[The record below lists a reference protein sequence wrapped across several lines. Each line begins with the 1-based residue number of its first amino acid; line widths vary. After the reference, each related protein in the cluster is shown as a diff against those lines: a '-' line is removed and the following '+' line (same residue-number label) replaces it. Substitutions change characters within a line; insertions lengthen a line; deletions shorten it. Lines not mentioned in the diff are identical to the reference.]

1 MHTTRLKIV
10 RIKVMAET
18 ATAASESA
26 EEAQARELCVNGA
39 CLKTDEFEAKLDEG
53 KIEEAEASL
62 REALSLSSEV
72 TSFITILNMDLIF
85 EKFNSVVRFSRAV
98 IGIVRFMY
106 LDY

>member
-10 RIKVMAET
+10 RIKVMAEM
-18 ATAASESA
+18 AASESA
-26 EEAQARELCVNGA
+26 EEAPVRELRVNGA

-72 TSFITILNMDLIF
+72 TSFITILNMDLMF
-85 EKFNSVVRFSRAV
+85 DKFNSVMRFSRAV